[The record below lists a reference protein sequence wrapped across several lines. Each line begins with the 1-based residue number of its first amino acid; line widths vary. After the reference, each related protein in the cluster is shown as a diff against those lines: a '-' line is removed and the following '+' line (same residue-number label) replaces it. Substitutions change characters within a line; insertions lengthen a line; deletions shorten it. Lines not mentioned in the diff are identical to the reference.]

1 MKKTIGLSGILYLN
15 SFTLFP
21 EYLISISALYV
32 LIVSVLIT
40 YNVYGLM
47 IQKAISECLALV
59 LIMACYLLVNDD
71 LIALNF
77 LSFNN
82 SIINDYFAF
91 LSKLIVCFSAALYF
105 LIISNY
111 LKQQKLISSEYL
123 LVALLAVLGL
133 VLLCGSNDFLTA
145 YLAIE
150 LSSLSF
156 YILASF
162 RKTSTYSVESG
173 LKYFII
179 GSIASAFFLLGSSF
193 IYLSTGSINFSDL
206 LYLYEFDPIVV
217 SSSLSY
223 NQYPL
228 MSFKEL
234 TAIDR
239 LLGVSFSL
247 MYMHAY
253 NLSFFLLTFDHAYPN
268 DLSWFNDLFLNTN
281 LLDLGFSLIL
291 FSLFIKLGLAPFHLW
306 LLDIYEGSP
315 ISSTFFFAVIAKF
328 STFVF
333 LVRICYLN
341 LKYFTDLWVF
351 YSLII
356 AILSIFV
363 GSFGGLKTRKLKTL
377 LAYSSISH
385 MGYVLLAFST
395 FNKFLG
401 IEMMFFYL
409 IIYTLA
415 GLCNWFILMNLRLVN
430 KNLNKQSL
438 ELSSLT
444 LLSKSN
450 SSLAF
455 AYALT
460 MFSLAGIPPLI
471 GFLTKLGI
479 FLAVVGNLYYFTAL
493 TAILCSV
500 VSTFYYVRIIKI
512 LYFENSLVGN
522 LYYPINNQKIFILS
536 LLIFLLIFLFIH
548 PTFLYLVVQK
558 LFLSM
563 QLF

>member
-1 MKKTIGLSGILYLN
+1 
-15 SFTLFP
+15 
-21 EYLISISALYV
+21 
-32 LIVSVLIT
+32 
-40 YNVYGLM
+40 M

-59 LIMACYLLVNDD
+59 LIMACYLLINDD

-123 LVALLAVLGL
+123 LVALFAVLGL

-193 IYLSTGSINFSDL
+193 IYLSTGSINFSDF
-206 LYLYEFDPIVV
+206 LYLYECDTLITGTALSDPFVT
-217 SSSLSY
+217 S
-223 NQYPL
+223 PL
-228 MSFKEL
+228 GDMGFKEFIAL
-234 TAIDR
+234 DPFENTH
-239 LLGVSFSL
+239 SFL
-247 MYMHAY
+247 QYML
-253 NLSFFLLTFDHAYPN
+253 NFRFEFFFMMHNIHFPN
-268 DLSWFNDLFLNTN
+268 DMSWLNEVFLNTN
-281 LLDLGFSLIL
+281 LIDLGFSLIL

-306 LLDIYEGSP
+306 LLDVYEGSP
-315 ISSTFFFAVIAKF
+315 TSSTFFFAVIAKF

-341 LKYFTDLWVF
+341 LKYFSELWVF

-385 MGYVLLAFST
+385 MGYVLLAFSA

-409 IIYTLA
+409 IIYILA
-415 GLCNWFILMNLRLVN
+415 GLCTWFIILNLRLVN
-430 KNLNKQSL
+430 KNLNKHSL

-455 AYALT
+455 AFALT

-471 GFLTKLGI
+471 GFLTKMGL
-479 FLAVVGNLYYFTAL
+479 FLAVVENLYYFTAL

-500 VSTFYYVRIIKI
+500 ISTFYYIRIIKI

-522 LYYPINNQKIFILS
+522 LYYPINNQKVFILS

-548 PTFLYLVVQK
+548 PTFLYLLVQK
-558 LFLSM
+558 LFLTM
-563 QLF
+563 RLI

>member
-1 MKKTIGLSGILYLN
+1 MKKTIGLSGIVYLN

-40 YNVYGLM
+40 YNVYGLI

-59 LIMACYLLVNDD
+59 LIMACYLLINDD

-77 LSFNN
+77 LSFNK
-82 SIINDYFAF
+82 SIVNDYFAF
-91 LSKLIVCFSAALYF
+91 LSKLVVCFSSALYF

-123 LVALLAVLGL
+123 LVALFAVLGL

-179 GSIASAFFLLGSSF
+179 GSISSAFFLLGSSF
-193 IYLSTGSINFSDL
+193 IYLSTGSINLSDILYIYEYDPMAANAGYLPYL
-206 LYLYEFDPIVV
+206 LSVLDFIKADPVYGFGDCLKYYE
-217 SSSLSY
+217 L
-223 NQYPL
+223 
-228 MSFKEL
+228 
-234 TAIDR
+234 
-239 LLGVSFSL
+239 FSL
-247 MYMHAY
+247 EFALQMYGCR
-253 NLSFFLLTFDHAYPN
+253 FKN
-268 DLSWFNDLFLNTN
+268 DMGWINELFYNTN
-281 LLDLGFSLIL
+281 LIDLGLALIL

-306 LLDIYEGSP
+306 SLDVYEGSP
-315 ISSTFFFAVIAKF
+315 TSSTFFFAVIAKF

-333 LVRICYLN
+333 LVRICYLS
-341 LKYFTDLWVF
+341 LSYFPDVWVF
-351 YSLII
+351 YSLVV
-356 AILSIFV
+356 ALLSIFV

-385 MGYVLLAFST
+385 MGYILLAFST
-395 FNKFLG
+395 FNKFFGL
-401 IEMMFFYL
+401 EMMFFYL
-409 IIYTLA
+409 IIYILA
-415 GLCNWFILMNLRLVN
+415 GLCNWFIIMNLRLVN
-430 KNLNKQSL
+430 KNLNKHSL

-471 GFLTKLGI
+471 GFLTKMGI
-479 FLAVVGNLYYFTAL
+479 FLAVVENLYYFTAL
-493 TAILCSV
+493 IAVLCSV
-500 VSTFYYVRIIKI
+500 VSTFYYIRIIKI

-536 LLIFLLIFLFIH
+536 LLVFLLIFLFIH
-548 PTFLYLVVQK
+548 PTFLYLVVHK

-563 QLF
+563 FN